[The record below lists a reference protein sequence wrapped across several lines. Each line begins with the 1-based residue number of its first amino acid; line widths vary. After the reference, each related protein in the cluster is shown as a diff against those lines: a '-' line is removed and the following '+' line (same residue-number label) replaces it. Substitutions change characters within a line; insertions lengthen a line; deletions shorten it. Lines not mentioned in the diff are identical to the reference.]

1 MNIFSRPFGWYWY
14 ALLLTLWL
22 CNYAVVQGDGGV
34 WQINA
39 SSTTIANYSTG
50 VGEREYSE
58 FFGETI
64 WFRHIKRLGALPI
77 PNTVEPRVVDM
88 QIITRAEDPP
98 ATITLRSAAHTI
110 PLPTTPHHYHI
121 HLYIPAE
128 TQYTVECNNR
138 DVQVA
143 YLQNICMAF
152 VSARGEQPLP
162 GRSDVDIG
170 YIIPILAW
178 MGLVVVAL
186 HASRAPSTTSWVL
199 VSVAGAMVLML
210 LEKYN
215 LQIVSWRYGILNLF
229 GGAMIIIWGSE
240 RLRFRIRQTVIL
252 LVVALVLKIAGSI
265 APGAPLIDVPLHAQ
279 QLENVMVGNLYL
291 QNSGTLNPVAG
302 NKAITQTYPYP
313 PAIYLL
319 IAPIALLFQPPFS
332 LNAVVSI
339 STMLLDALF
348 VVGLIWLVHTN
359 RLSHRVAVL
368 TSMVYLFFPQSYVLQ
383 NYPNTAQALAQ
394 AAGWIFLL
402 VAAANPR
409 PQGLNQR
416 IGLSMLAL
424 LSVAGHFGVFI
435 TMTLVQACAFV
446 LGGLRRTA
454 IYWIITGAF
463 VSALYY
469 SQYVALILDQVNRL
483 DSQVQLSWVQ
493 DFALLWQ
500 KGINDHYSG
509 VVFVVATLA
518 IGLTTLRT
526 RPLLRQLWWSAYATA
541 IMLGVLR
548 IGFDINPTR
557 FVIMLSPLV

>member
-1 MNIFSRPFGWYWY
+1 
-14 ALLLTLWL
+14 
-22 CNYAVVQGDGGV
+22 
-34 WQINA
+34 
-39 SSTTIANYSTG
+39 
-50 VGEREYSE
+50 
-58 FFGETI
+58 
-64 WFRHIKRLGALPI
+64 
-77 PNTVEPRVVDM
+77 
-88 QIITRAEDPP
+88 
-98 ATITLRSAAHTI
+98 
-110 PLPTTPHHYHI
+110 
-121 HLYIPAE
+121 
-128 TQYTVECNNR
+128 
-138 DVQVA
+138 
-143 YLQNICMAF
+143 MAF

-215 LQIVSWRYGILNLF
+215 LQIVSWRYGILNVF
-229 GGAMIIIWGSE
+229 GGALILIWGSE
-240 RLRFRIRQTVIL
+240 RLSFRTRQTVIV
-252 LVVALVLKIAGSI
+252 LVVALVLKISGSI
-265 APGAPLIDVPLHAQ
+265 APGAPAIDVPLHAQ
-279 QLENVMVGNLYL
+279 QLENVMLGNLYL

-332 LNAVVSI
+332 LDSVVSI

-348 VVGLIWLVHTN
+348 VVGLIWLVHAN
-359 RLSHRVAVL
+359 RLSQRVAVL

-402 VAAANPR
+402 VAAANPN

-435 TMTLVQACAFV
+435 TMSLVQAWAFV
-446 LGGLRRTA
+446 LGGLRRTTV
-454 IYWIITGAF
+454 YWVVTGAF
-463 VSALYY
+463 VSVLYY
-469 SQYVALILDQVNRL
+469 SQYVALILDQVKRL
-483 DSQVQLSWVQ
+483 DNQVQLTWMQ

-541 IMLGVLR
+541 LMLGVLR
-548 IGFDINPTR
+548 IAFDINPTR
-557 FVIMLSPLV
+557 FVIMLSPLVALGMGMLAHRYMRSRAGRWLVYFFFISQALIGIMTWYTLKIDHDMIRWSLPQ